1 MDRLMAISPVDGRY
15 GERVAELVPFFS
27 EFGLMRYR
35 VLVEIEYFIALSR
48 AGLPQFEGFPAEKEK
63 ELLAVWNSFSLADA
77 EFIKQKEAV
86 TNHDVK
92 AVEYFVKEQV
102 SAIGLEKWSEFV
114 HFGLTSQDVNNTA
127 MPMAIRDSVREVM
140 KPLLVSLRDALN
152 KMADEWADIPMLART
167 HGQPASP
174 TRLGKEIAVFA
185 ERLDSELLTLMT
197 MKYSG
202 KFGGATGNFNAHRV
216 AYPGVNWP
224 QFADRLLNDRLG
236 LERQQTTT
244 QIEHYDGLAAL
255 FDCISRINTII
266 TDLCRDVWSYISLD
280 YFKQTIVKGEV
291 GSSAMPH
298 KVNPIDFENGEG
310 NLGMANAL
318 LRHLSSKLPVSRLQ
332 RDLTDSTAIRN
343 TGVAMAHTLI
353 AWKSVKKGLS
363 KLIVNQDRIGRDLGE
378 NWVVVAEALQ
388 TILRR
393 EGYPKP
399 YEALMAL
406 TRTNETITGETIRL
420 FIDTLDVTE
429 AVREEMKAITPFNYT
444 GF

>member
-1 MDRLMAISPVDGRY
+1 
-15 GERVAELVPFFS
+15 
-27 EFGLMRYR
+27 
-35 VLVEIEYFIALSR
+35 
-48 AGLPQFEGFPAEKEK
+48 
-63 ELLAVWNSFSLADA
+63 
-77 EFIKQKEAV
+77 
-86 TNHDVK
+86 
-92 AVEYFVKEQV
+92 
-102 SAIGLEKWSEFV
+102 
-114 HFGLTSQDVNNTA
+114 
-127 MPMAIRDSVREVM
+127 MAIRDSVREVM
-140 KPLLVSLRDALN
+140 TPMLVSLRESLIR
-152 KMADEWADIPMLART
+152 MAGEWADIPMLART

-185 ERLDSELLTLMT
+185 DRLGNELEMLMT

-216 AYPGVNWP
+216 AYPAVNWP
-224 QFADRLLNDRLG
+224 EFADRLLNERLG
-236 LERQQTTT
+236 LERQQITT

-266 TDLCRDVWSYISLD
+266 TDLCRDIWSYISMD

-310 NLGMANAL
+310 NLGLANAL

-332 RDLTDSTAIRN
+332 RDLTDSTTIRN

-353 AWKSVKKGLS
+353 AWKSVKKGLA
-363 KLIVNQDRIGRDLGE
+363 KLIVNREKIERDLE
-378 NWVVVAEALQ
+378 DNWVVVAEALQ

-406 TRTNETITGETIRL
+406 TRTNKTITGEIIRQ

-429 AVREEMKAITPFNYT
+429 SVREEMKAITPFNYT